1 MIREVRFSDDFNR
14 AFKRLKKRY
23 RSLPQD
29 LKQLLASLVENPQQG
44 IELYNGMR
52 KLRLSF
58 ASKGRG
64 RSGGGR
70 VIIQLAVD
78 DTRLTFVYIYDKSDM
93 GNVSDEFL
101 DQTIKDIRQGKF
113 TVPRTKR
120 LSSYERSLRDLEEGR
135 VYEYD
140 SLDDLIKEI
149 EG

>member
-14 AFKRLKKRY
+14 AFMRLKKRY

-93 GNVSDEFL
+93 GNASDEFL
-101 DQTIKDIRQGKF
+101 DQTIKDIGQGKF
-113 TVPRTKR
+113 TELTID
-120 LSSYERSLRDLEEGR
+120 SSEA
-135 VYEYD
+135 
-140 SLDDLIKEI
+140 
-149 EG
+149 